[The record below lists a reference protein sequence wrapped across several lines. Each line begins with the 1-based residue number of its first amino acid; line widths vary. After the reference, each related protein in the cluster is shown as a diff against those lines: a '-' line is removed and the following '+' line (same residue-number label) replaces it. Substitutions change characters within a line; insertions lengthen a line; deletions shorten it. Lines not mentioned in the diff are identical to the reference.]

1 MHTIQIND
9 DCYRVPES
17 WDELTEKQL
26 SYLVNLTQS
35 DIPIEELKVH
45 MMLYC
50 LNAHVCRYRDI
61 YRHQVKISIG
71 TPGHKIPFRTH
82 KKKYLLF
89 PEEVNRLAELFNFLL
104 MCEKDTEMKY
114 HVHPELTVN
123 PYRAFF
129 CRFRKFRGPEDGLLD
144 IRFEQF
150 MHLQHY
156 LDAMNLDPEPN

>member
-9 DCYRVPES
+9 NCYRVPES

-71 TPGHKIPFRTH
+71 TPGNKIPFRTH

-89 PEEVNRLAELFNFLL
+89 PEEVNRLAKLFNFLL
-104 MCEKDTEMKY
+104 MCLSFC
-114 HVHPELTVN
+114 HP
-123 PYRAFF
+123 
-129 CRFRKFRGPEDGLLD
+129 GPD
-144 IRFEQF
+144 
-150 MHLQHY
+150 
-156 LDAMNLDPEPN
+156 

>member
-9 DCYRVPES
+9 NCYRVPES

-71 TPGHKIPFRTH
+71 TRGNKIPSGHTRRNICFFL
-82 KKKYLLF
+82 KKSIGW
-89 PEEVNRLAELFNFLL
+89 PNSS
-104 MCEKDTEMKY
+104 T
-114 HVHPELTVN
+114 
-123 PYRAFF
+123 F
-129 CRFRKFRGPEDGLLD
+129 C
-144 IRFEQF
+144 
-150 MHLQHY
+150 
-156 LDAMNLDPEPN
+156 

>member
-50 LNAHVCRYRDI
+50 LNAHVYRYRDI

-71 TPGHKIPFRTH
+71 TSGNKVPFRLPVDVRKGYRNEIPCTPGTNCQSLSGI
-82 KKKYLLF
+82 LL
-89 PEEVNRLAELFNFLL
+89 PV
-104 MCEKDTEMKY
+104 
-114 HVHPELTVN
+114 P
-123 PYRAFF
+123 
-129 CRFRKFRGPEDGLLD
+129 
-144 IRFEQF
+144 
-150 MHLQHY
+150 
-156 LDAMNLDPEPN
+156 